1 MNKQSTPNKMVLMT
15 GVFTTVAFTYF
26 FFDSLMLPKF
36 IVLFFGSIVAFYL
49 FSRVN
54 QKLSFNPKAIVILSS
69 LLISSL
75 LISGFTNHMA
85 IYQILFGDWARYNG
99 LLSYIFYMI
108 LFLLSSFSQSRT
120 YIKSIITV
128 LVYLGYFIVIVG
140 LLELSGNN
148 ITGIISTDPH
158 LKLTLG
164 NSNFASIII
173 VITFSATYSNLI
185 YKKGLNYRNIFLLI
199 SIALHTFL
207 LYKTSATQGIVVLI
221 FAVMFQTGIRF
232 LASKS
237 TLNIKIGNIIL
248 FSIPT
253 IAVYTVFDYIF
264 NGPVSH
270 VVSIKTLVDRFYIWK
285 TAISMWKDNLLT
297 GVGIDSFGSW
307 FGQYQNTE
315 SLKYKVITENY
326 DNAHN
331 IFLNFLATGGLL
343 VFIAY
348 CSITFFIAYCAFK
361 LLKKKNFDSNLVA
374 LICIWL
380 VIQIQALVS
389 IDYLS
394 ISTWNWII
402 AGAIVSEY
410 YFQKNDVNS
419 KSNKKEYFAI
429 SKLASIGLRVVSIFI
444 ICITI
449 MLLLPTVKAEYKIND
464 LITDKKYA
472 LNSPELQLV
481 NSDILSLA
489 LDIKY
494 PDIKIYSVSALET
507 FGDLS
512 GALELAVDSTSR
524 FPRSTRSW
532 ATLAHIYE
540 VTGNKK
546 LAVES
551 WKKASELDPLNSIYK
566 AKASENLLTEVN

>member
-1 MNKQSTPNKMVLMT
+1 MNKQSTPTKIVLMT
-15 GVFTTVAFTYF
+15 GVFTTVAFTHF

-36 IVLFFGSIVAFYL
+36 IVLFFGSIVAFYS
-49 FSRVN
+49 FSRLN
-54 QKLSFNPKAIVILSS
+54 QKMSFNPKTIVILSS

-75 LISGFTNHMA
+75 ILSGLTNHMA

-99 LLSYIFYMI
+99 LLSYILYMI

-120 YIKSIITV
+120 YIKSIITA

-185 YKKGLNYRNIFLLI
+185 YKKELNYRKIFLLI
-199 SIALHTFL
+199 SIALHIFL

-232 LASKS
+232 LASRS
-237 TLNIKIGNIIL
+237 ALNIKIGNTIL
-248 FSIPT
+248 FSIP
-253 IAVYTVFDYIF
+253 IIGVYTVFDYIF

-343 VFIAY
+343 VFTAY
-348 CSITFFIAYCAFK
+348 CSITFFIGYCAFK
-361 LLKKKNFDSNLVA
+361 LLKKKNYDSNLVA
-374 LICIWL
+374 LISIWL

-410 YFQKNDVNS
+410 YFQKNDVIP
-419 KSNKKEYFAI
+419 KSNEKVYFAI
-429 SKLASIGLRVVSIFI
+429 SKLASIGLRIVSIFI

-449 MLLLPTVKAEYKIND
+449 VLLLPTVI
-464 LITDKKYA
+464 
-472 LNSPELQLV
+472 
-481 NSDILSLA
+481 
-489 LDIKY
+489 
-494 PDIKIYSVSALET
+494 
-507 FGDLS
+507 
-512 GALELAVDSTSR
+512 
-524 FPRSTRSW
+524 
-532 ATLAHIYE
+532 
-540 VTGNKK
+540 
-546 LAVES
+546 
-551 WKKASELDPLNSIYK
+551 
-566 AKASENLLTEVN
+566 

>member
-1 MNKQSTPNKMVLMT
+1 MVLIT
-15 GVFTTVAFTYF
+15 GIFATVAFTHF

-54 QKLSFNPKAIVILSS
+54 QKISFNPNTIVILSS

-75 LISGFTNHMA
+75 IISGLTNHMA
-85 IYQILFGDWARYNG
+85 TYQILFGDWARYNG
-99 LLSYIFYMI
+99 LLSYISYMI

-120 YIKSIITV
+120 YIKSIITL
-128 LVYLGYFIVIVG
+128 LVYLGYFMVIVG
-140 LLELSGNN
+140 LLELSGTN
-148 ITGIISTDPH
+148 ITGIISTDPY

-185 YKKGLNYRNIFLLI
+185 YKKGLNYRKIFLLI
-199 SIALHTFL
+199 SSALHIFL
-207 LYKTSATQGIVVLI
+207 LYKTTAIQGIVVLI

-232 LASKS
+232 LAGRS
-237 TLNIKIGNIIL
+237 TLNIKIGNTIL
-248 FSIPT
+248 VSIP
-253 IAVYTVFDYIF
+253 IIGVYTIFDYVF

-410 YFQKNDVNS
+410 YFQKNDVIP
-419 KSNKKEYFAI
+419 KSNEKVYFAI

-449 MLLLPTVKAEYKIND
+449 VLLLPTVKAEYKIND
-464 LITDKKYA
+464 LITDKKYL

-489 LDIKY
+489 LDIRY

-566 AKASENLLTEVN
+566 AKSSENLLTEVD

>member
-1 MNKQSTPNKMVLMT
+1 MNKQSKATNIVLIT
-15 GVFTTVAFTYF
+15 GVFGTVAFTYF

-36 IVLFFGSIVAFYL
+36 IFLFLGSIGSFYL
-49 FSRVN
+49 FSRVD
-54 QKLSFNPKAIVILSS
+54 QKISFNPKTVVILSS
-69 LLISSL
+69 LLITSL
-75 LISGFTNHMA
+75 FISGFTNHMA
-85 IYQILFGDWARYNG
+85 IYQILFGEWARYNG

-108 LFLLSSFSQSRT
+108 LFLLSSFSQSRI
-120 YIKSIITV
+120 YMKSIITV
-128 LVYLGYFIVIVG
+128 LVYIGYFMVIVG
-140 LLELSGNN
+140 LIELSGNN
-148 ITGIISTDPH
+148 ITRIVSTDPY

-164 NSNFASIII
+164 NSNFASIFI

-185 YKKGLNYRNIFLLI
+185 FKRGLNFHKTLLLI
-199 SIALHTFL
+199 SIAFHIFL
-207 LYKTSATQGIVVLI
+207 LYKTSATQGFVVLI

-232 LASKS
+232 LASRRA
-237 TLNIKIGNIIL
+237 LNIKIGKTIL
-248 FSIPT
+248 CSIPV
-253 IAVYTVFDYIF
+253 IGVYTVFDYIY
-264 NGPVSH
+264 NGPVSR
-270 VVSIKTLVDRFYIWK
+270 VVSINTLVDRFYIWK

-307 FGQYQNTE
+307 FGVYQNTE
-315 SLKYKVITENY
+315 SLKYKAITENY

-331 IFLNFLATGGLL
+331 VFLNFLATGGLF

-348 CSITFFIAYCAFK
+348 CLLTFFIAYCAFQ
-361 LLKKKNFDSNLVA
+361 LLIKKNFDSNLVA

-410 YFQKNDVNS
+410 YFNKNNAIP
-419 KSNKKEYFAI
+419 KSNVKAYFAI
-429 SKLASIGLRVVSIFI
+429 SKLTSIGLRISAIFI
-444 ICITI
+444 ICVTI
-449 MLLLPTVKAEYKIND
+449 LLLQPTIKAEYKIND
-464 LITDKKYA
+464 LITDKKYI

-481 NSDILSLA
+481 NSEILSLA

-512 GALELAVDSTSR
+512 GALELALDSTAR

-540 VTGNKK
+540 ITGNKK

-566 AKASENLLTEVN
+566 AKSFENVITQVN